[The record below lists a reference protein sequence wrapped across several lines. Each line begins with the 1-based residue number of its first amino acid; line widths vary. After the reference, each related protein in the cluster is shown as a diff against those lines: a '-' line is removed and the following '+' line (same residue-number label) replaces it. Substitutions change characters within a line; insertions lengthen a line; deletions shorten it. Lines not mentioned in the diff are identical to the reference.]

1 MSNKPTQTTVSKLR
15 FPEFSGNWEEKRLGD
30 VIEFSRGTGVS
41 KSDISQNGHTFCIAY
56 GELFTTY
63 NEVINSITSRTSV
76 NTGTPSRVGDI
87 LMPASDVTSTGLG
100 TASAIMVSGIR
111 IGGDINIL
119 RPLDCINSIFL
130 SYQINSRQKNI
141 LKLVTGTTIRHL
153 YSSDIAKIKIG
164 LPHPDE
170 QAKIADCLS
179 SMDDLITAQS
189 KKIKLLRDH
198 KKGLMQQLFPAEGK
212 TLPNLRFPEFRD
224 APEWKEVF
232 LEDLGDIVSGLTYS
246 SEDVRDQGLLVLR
259 SSNIVDGSI
268 KLEDCVYVREDISG
282 VNYSK
287 HEDILICVNN
297 GSKNLLGKNA
307 IIPKDMPIC
316 THGAF
321 MTVFRANNPAFAFQ
335 IFQTYAYRLQVSA
348 GLGTTIHSIN
358 SSKLKK
364 YRFFVPHPKEQQK
377 IADCLSSMDDLIT
390 AQSKKIKLLQDH
402 KKGLMQQLFPQLDEE
417 VMR

>member
-1 MSNKPTQTTVSKLR
+1 MSNKPTQTIVPKLR
-15 FPEFSGNWEEKRLGD
+15 FPRFRNTPEWKEQPLEKFLDYQRPASYLVSDTKYSDAYETPVLTAGKIFILGYTNEKD
-30 VIEFSRGTGVS
+30 GIFKDNLPVIIF
-41 KSDISQNGHTFCIAY
+41 DD
-56 GELFTTY
+56 FTTATQFVDFPFKVKSSAMKILHAKNGANIKFMY
-63 NEVINSITSRTSV
+63 EAMQMISYEVGSHERHWISKF
-76 NTGTPSRVGDI
+76 
-87 LMPASDVTSTGLG
+87 ASMLVPIPVD
-100 TASAIMVSGIR
+100 
-111 IGGDINIL
+111 
-119 RPLDCINSIFL
+119 
-130 SYQINSRQKNI
+130 
-141 LKLVTGTTIRHL
+141 LK
-153 YSSDIAKIKIG
+153 
-164 LPHPDE
+164 E
-170 QAKIADCLS
+170 QQKIADCLS

-189 KKIKLLRDH
+189 KKIKLLQDH

-212 TLPNLRFPEFRD
+212 ALPNLRFPEFRN

-259 SSNIVDGSI
+259 SPNIVDGSI

-297 GSKNLLGKNA
+297 GSKNLLGKSA

-348 GLGTTIHSIN
+348 DLGTTIHSIT

-402 KKGLMQQLFPQLDEE
+402 KKGLMQQLFPQSDEE